1 MRAGGGQDKTEEVA
15 QVRDSPIFEKR
26 SPTKSEI
33 DLFLA
38 KIGGLSSSILA
49 FYGET
54 HSSSD
59 DGSRESRREKEIRP
73 RPEEE
78 EEEEEEEKEMENKQ
92 RGRKRRRKG
101 ENKENMSPVPLSLFA
116 CRSPLLLPPPF
127 VFSQAKSR

>member
-26 SPTKSEI
+26 SPTTSEI
-33 DLFLA
+33 DPFLA
-38 KIGGLSSSILA
+38 KIGDFSSSILA
-49 FYGET
+49 LYGET

-78 EEEEEEEKEMENKQ
+78 KEEKEMENKQ

-101 ENKENMSPVPLSLFA
+101 ENKENMSPVPPSLFA